1 MTLVKINKC
10 KEFIVFLNVIQLYKH
25 DSNFGVIRG
34 GIRNIGIPKN
44 LALPSLFFGETLD
57 EKGQLNCQEALQVT
71 ETHHLR

>member
-25 DSNFGVIRG
+25 DSNFSVIRG

>member
-10 KEFIVFLNVIQLYKH
+10 KEFIVFLNVIRLYKH
-25 DSNFGVIRG
+25 DSNFSVIRG